1 MGMGVRASLMSS
13 MITNCVNFC
22 ATFVAIL
29 TVDRSAHLHPD
40 ICSRW
45 K

>member
-29 TVDRSAHLHPD
+29 TVDRSAHSFPG
-40 ICSRW
+40 
-45 K
+45 